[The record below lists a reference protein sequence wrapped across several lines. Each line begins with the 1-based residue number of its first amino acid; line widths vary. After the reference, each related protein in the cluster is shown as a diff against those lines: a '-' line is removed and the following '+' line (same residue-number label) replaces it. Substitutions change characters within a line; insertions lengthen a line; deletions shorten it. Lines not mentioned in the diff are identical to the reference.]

1 MIATVEA
8 VDPIIL
14 GMKLVES
21 CENNGCGC
29 SCGCDPS
36 DIPPCIT
43 SCFPG
48 ELSMG
53 SEGKRVYVTLGQ
65 FSMIRLERDSQLL
78 IPAYDYCIP
87 SKECMGGNE
96 EDPCALFRKV
106 QFPTEEFFPP
116 NTVAPPEGYQEAK
129 HCNPCCQV

>member
-1 MIATVEA
+1 MISMVEA

-14 GMKLVES
+14 SMKLVEG
-21 CENNGCGC
+21 CDNNSCGC
-29 SCGCDPS
+29 CCDPS
-36 DIPPCIT
+36 DIPTCIT

-53 SEGKRVYVTLGQ
+53 GEGKRVYVTLGQ

-87 SKECMGGNE
+87 NKECTGGSE

-116 NTVAPPEGYQEAK
+116 NTVSPPEGYQEAK
-129 HCNPCCQV
+129 NCSPSC

>member
-14 GMKLVES
+14 SMKLVEN
-21 CENNGCGC
+21 CENNGCSC

-53 SEGKRVYVTLGQ
+53 S
-65 FSMIRLERDSQLL
+65 
-78 IPAYDYCIP
+78 
-87 SKECMGGNE
+87 E

-129 HCNPCCQV
+129 HCDPCCQG